1 MRILAGEFT
10 IAKWEEQSFMDT
22 PLPAKANE
30 ANISYKVSGDLEG
43 ELRGKYIM
51 IYNDD
56 AQASYNGA
64 LQFAGTIGEQSGSFF
79 IQETGKFADN
89 VATTSWVIIKGSGT
103 RDFKTISGTG
113 RYSAKDR
120 SVNFELE
127 VEGV

>member
-30 ANISYKVSGDLEG
+30 ASISYKVSGDLEG

-64 LQFAGTIGEQSGSFF
+64 LQFAGTIGKQSGSFF
-79 IQETGKFADN
+79 IQETGIFEDN

-113 RYSAKDR
+113 SYSAKDR